1 MAHELAQKGKH
12 PVKSAKKA
20 KLKTPMKS
28 ARKAVRK

>member
-1 MAHELAQKGKH
+1 MAHEMKQHGMKATKASG
-12 PVKSAKKA
+12 KA